1 MQKIIS
7 RTVLCGVSLCMLVM
21 ACTQQVFAAGTK
33 KEFYQIKI
41 YQLKNDE
48 QVARVDSFLREA
60 YLPALHRAGIA
71 KVGVFKP
78 ITNDTAA
85 VKIIYVFTPFNS
97 LQQLYALPAVL
108 DKDQAFQQAGKNYLS
123 AAYNNIPY
131 IRIESILLDA
141 FEKHTQYEV
150 PRLSSTVKDKIYELR
165 SYEGPTEKLYE
176 SKVRMFNT
184 GDEVG
189 LFKRLGF
196 NAIFYANVISGSHMP
211 NLMYMTSFENLQ
223 EREAHWKAFF
233 DDPQWK
239 KLLTIPEYQNTVSHA
254 DIILTHATDYSD
266 F

>member
-1 MQKIIS
+1 MQKNIS
-7 RTVLCGVSLCMLVM
+7 RVTIHVFSLSMLLL
-21 ACTQQVFAAGTK
+21 AYTQLVFAAGGK

-48 QVARVDSFLREA
+48 QIARVDSFLRDA
-60 YLPALHRAGIA
+60 YLPALHRAGIS

-78 ITNDTAA
+78 ITNDTATI
-85 VKIIYVFTPFNS
+85 KTIYVFTPFNS
-97 LQQLYALPAVL
+97 LAQLYALPSVL
-108 DKDQAFQQAGKNYLS
+108 NKDKVYQEAGKNYLN
-123 AAYNNIPY
+123 AAYNNVPY
-131 IRIESILLDA
+131 IRIETILLDA
-141 FEKHTQYEV
+141 FEKHTQHGI
-150 PRLSSTVKDKIYELR
+150 PSLSSSVKDKIYELR

-176 SKVRMFNT
+176 SKVRMFNV

-196 NAIFYANVISGSHMP
+196 NAIFYANVIAGSHMP
-211 NLMYMTSFENLQ
+211 NLMYMTSFENME

-239 KLLTIPEYQNTVSHA
+239 KLLTIPEYDNTVSHA